1 MILRVAVTVF
11 VTRDVLVVRLMIV
24 RVDVGAV
31 LVTVVP
37 VATMVMGA
45 GVIVVVLST
54 VVVDVRMTGEAVK
67 LEVTELQCAVLVSV
81 EVTVALSGVRL
92 ARLATLRLATCIT
105 LVIPRLILA
114 RRVGAGVALADAMA
128 AEAIERRPASAVG
141 SATSAAKMFA
151 QSSVSV

>member
-1 MILRVAVTVF
+1 MLT
-11 VTRDVLVVRLMIV
+11 
-24 RVDVGAV
+24 DVGAV

-54 VVVDVRMTGEAVK
+54 VAGGKISLPYTFVDCMARKNSLVDVRMTGEAVK